1 MDQQTELTFK
11 ALNERIDGIPEH
23 PSLAI
28 GFSTREKY
36 GQATSLLAVA
46 LFFFSMK
53 VLPDTIYTLVIG
65 CFLLLVELVAVAA
78 ILIPKWPPRLPN
90 FRSER
95 NEYAEQLD
103 YDLEHYEALIAWI
116 VQFPRERIADMAD
129 YAEMRQERFRE
140 KQPLLVGGIEKLGAL
155 PVLIAIAVQFKAMHW
170 PPEIS
175 WPEIVA
181 YVLVA
186 WLYWLCLISIGT
198 RHRGRFLEIA
208 LKRALAI
215 KDRQPVEASTAK
227 EIAPIVSDKASTAA
241 A

>member
-1 MDQQTELTFK
+1 MDQQAELTFK
-11 ALNERIDGIPEH
+11 ALNERIDAIPEH
-23 PSLAI
+23 PSVAM
-28 GFSTREKY
+28 GFSTKEKY
-36 GQATSLLAVA
+36 GYAASLLAFA
-46 LFFFSMK
+46 LSLLFAK
-53 VLPDTIYTLVIG
+53 VLPDSLYTLILA
-65 CFLLLVELVAVAA
+65 CFLLFVELIAIAVV
-78 ILIPKWPPRLPN
+78 LVPKWPPRFPGL
-90 FRSER
+90 RSER
-95 NEYAEQLD
+95 IEYAEQLD
-103 YDLEHYEALIAWI
+103 GDFQHYEVLTAW
-116 VQFPRERIADMAD
+116 VAQFPRDQIADMAD

-140 KQPLLVGGIEKLGAL
+140 KQPLLVGGVEKLGAL
-155 PVLIAIAVQFKAMHW
+155 PVIIAIAAQFRAMHW

-175 WPEIVA
+175 WQETVA
-181 YVLVA
+181 YLVIA